1 MKKIWIA
8 ALIVLALV
16 GAYAVYAQ
24 SAENAGNA
32 GQPATNG
39 TAQPPAGSTDAPQS
53 AVDESAQPEATDG
66 TENPEEE
73 TQEIQTLTG
82 EILEVGGDFILLRD
96 EQLGEVHI
104 NFTEDT
110 EFEGAGRETLVA
122 GQYAV
127 VLYNGVMTRSL
138 PPIATAMKV
147 GVYEITGAVAQVQ
160 EDGRV
165 LIDRADVSSQVLA
178 TLPEGA
184 QTPEVGETITLY
196 TNGVMTLSL
205 PAQVNAIGVKK

>member
-1 MKKIWIA
+1 M
-8 ALIVLALV
+8 
-16 GAYAVYAQ
+16 
-24 SAENAGNA
+24 
-32 GQPATNG
+32 
-39 TAQPPAGSTDAPQS
+39 
-53 AVDESAQPEATDG
+53 DESAQPEATDG

-82 EILEVGGDFILLRD
+82 EIWRWAEISSFFATK
-96 EQLGEVHI
+96 QLGRCTSI
-104 NFTEDT
+104 SSEDT

-165 LIDRADVSSQVLA
+165 LIERAV
-178 TLPEGA
+178 
-184 QTPEVGETITLY
+184 
-196 TNGVMTLSL
+196 
-205 PAQVNAIGVKK
+205 